1 MVLSCGVT
9 RGGTSCVFWGQSVT
23 SSART
28 VPRTS
33 LASFLHQLTDI
44 TSTVA
49 RPSETAPDAETSVAT
64 PGVVAWR
71 TRHLVAFLVILG
83 LLLAGL
89 TLVASQANP
98 DVVDLG
104 ATRWIQQFRNPAFA
118 SLMFWVSWAGFAPQ
132 TWVLPVLVAAP
143 FALRGLRVEAICV
156 LATQAASLVA
166 AVLKDIVDR
175 ARPSPEL
182 VSVLVP
188 LNTPSFP
195 SGHVVQYATLFGF
208 TFFLIYVLAPR
219 SWVRTLGLALVAVP
233 VVLVGPSRLYLGQ
246 HWLSDVLGGYAV
258 AAMLLLPLCWAY
270 VKWRLEHARQR
281 GRATL

>member
-1 MVLSCGVT
+1 ML
-9 RGGTSCVFWGQSVT
+9 GG
-23 SSART
+23 A
-28 VPRTS
+28 
-33 LASFLHQLTDI
+33 I
-44 TSTVA
+44 TSTLA
-49 RPSETAPDAETSVAT
+49 RPGDPPPDAETTIVA

-71 TRHLVAFLVILG
+71 TRHLVVFLLVLG
-83 LLLAGL
+83 LVLVGL
-89 TLVASQANP
+89 TLVASQTNP
-98 DVVDLG
+98 DAVDLG
-104 ATRWIQQFRNPAFA
+104 ATRWIQQFRNPAFV

-143 FALRGLRVEAICV
+143 FALRRLWVEAIWV

-166 AVLKDIVDR
+166 VILKDLVNR

-188 LNTPSFP
+188 LDTPSFP

-219 SWVRTLGLALVAVP
+219 CWIRTLGLALVALP
-233 VVLVGPSRLYLGQ
+233 VTLVGPSRLYLGQ

-270 VKWRLEHARQR
+270 VKWRLGDARQR
-281 GRATL
+281 ARTTLNPSGA